1 MATIQLGS
9 GAASSNTHRLTQ
21 SSHTIDRR
29 SVVRPTNL
37 AIEEAARST
46 QTHAI
51 NTANA
56 QPSRLV
62 NLRVHASDLVAAQV
76 EPEPSTTSPQM
87 QMQTFVPNV
96 VELGTIDRTQSTDS
110 SPIDLA
116 KMVPE
121 EATIEETTIN
131 NYTPVIA
138 SSTPTEF
145 FATPESNQMAMAQ
158 ETTLATTSNPTP
170 FDSQDLAMNIAA
182 DYATASIGVV
192 ENADNSIDTIAR
204 ATSEA
209 IAAIRTATN
218 PEEIAEQVTSLQAF
232 AENLKANSATPEM
245 LELSNTIDKFVDVAM
260 KSTKVQEEV
269 QKKALQQSK
278 ADSKLIPTT
287 LPTTKTP
294 PKKSSTRA
302 TTKPSSRTA
311 KTLPRSTKGVAKP
324 TPSMRRTTR
333 TRSTVATDEDIALRK
348 ALRNV
353 AAMDGEPEEKLAR
366 RPIAKKRGNKKRLVL
381 AFFCA
386 VLCVAGI
393 VYFVGSSIPDISVKV
408 AAIQTG
414 IEASYPSYI
423 PRDYSLSDISSE
435 DGKITMTFK
444 GPEKTTFTLTEE
456 KSSWDST
463 ALLRNY
469 VEPTWQTNYITT
481 HEQGITIYISGANA
495 AWVNGGVLYKIN
507 ASNNTLTKKQ
517 LRNIV
522 TSM

>member
-46 QTHAI
+46 QTHTI

-76 EPEPSTTSPQM
+76 EPEPSTTSP

-131 NYTPVIA
+131 NYTPAIA
-138 SSTPTEF
+138 SPTPTEF
-145 FATPESNQMAMAQ
+145 FATPESNQMAMAR
-158 ETTLATTSNPTP
+158 ETTLAATSNPTP

-278 ADSKLIPTT
+278 TNSKITPTT
-287 LPTTKTP
+287 PPTTKTP
-294 PKKSSTRA
+294 PKKSSARA
-302 TTKPSSRTA
+302 TTKPVSRTA
-311 KTLPRSTKGVAKP
+311 KTLPRSTKGVAKSS
-324 TPSMRRTTR
+324 PSMRRTTR

-353 AAMDGEPEEKLAR
+353 AAMDGEPEEKLTR
-366 RPIAKKRGNKKRLVL
+366 HPIAKKRGNKKRLVL

-435 DGKITMTFK
+435 NGKITMTFK

>member
-116 KMVPE
+116 NMVPE

-182 DYATASIGVV
+182 DYATASIGMV

-302 TTKPSSRTA
+302 TIKPSSRTA

>member
-1 MATIQLGS
+1 
-9 GAASSNTHRLTQ
+9 
-21 SSHTIDRR
+21 
-29 SVVRPTNL
+29 
-37 AIEEAARST
+37 
-46 QTHAI
+46 
-51 NTANA
+51 
-56 QPSRLV
+56 
-62 NLRVHASDLVAAQV
+62 
-76 EPEPSTTSPQM
+76 
-87 QMQTFVPNV
+87 
-96 VELGTIDRTQSTDS
+96 
-110 SPIDLA
+110 
-116 KMVPE
+116 
-121 EATIEETTIN
+121 
-131 NYTPVIA
+131 
-138 SSTPTEF
+138 
-145 FATPESNQMAMAQ
+145 
-158 ETTLATTSNPTP
+158 
-170 FDSQDLAMNIAA
+170 
-182 DYATASIGVV
+182 
-192 ENADNSIDTIAR
+192 
-204 ATSEA
+204 
-209 IAAIRTATN
+209 
-218 PEEIAEQVTSLQAF
+218 
-232 AENLKANSATPEM
+232 M

-302 TTKPSSRTA
+302 TIKTSSRTA

>member
-51 NTANA
+51 NTTNA

-62 NLRVHASDLVAAQV
+62 NLRVHASDLVAAQA

-158 ETTLATTSNPTP
+158 ETTLDTTSNPTP
-170 FDSQDLAMNIAA
+170 LDSQDLAMNIAA
-182 DYATASIGVV
+182 DYAAASIGVV

-232 AENLKANSATPEM
+232 AENLKHAT
-245 LELSNTIDKFVDVAM
+245 
-260 KSTKVQEEV
+260 QE
-269 QKKALQQSK
+269 A
-278 ADSKLIPTT
+278 
-287 LPTTKTP
+287 
-294 PKKSSTRA
+294 
-302 TTKPSSRTA
+302 
-311 KTLPRSTKGVAKP
+311 
-324 TPSMRRTTR
+324 
-333 TRSTVATDEDIALRK
+333 
-348 ALRNV
+348 
-353 AAMDGEPEEKLAR
+353 
-366 RPIAKKRGNKKRLVL
+366 
-381 AFFCA
+381 
-386 VLCVAGI
+386 
-393 VYFVGSSIPDISVKV
+393 
-408 AAIQTG
+408 
-414 IEASYPSYI
+414 
-423 PRDYSLSDISSE
+423 
-435 DGKITMTFK
+435 
-444 GPEKTTFTLTEE
+444 
-456 KSSWDST
+456 
-463 ALLRNY
+463 
-469 VEPTWQTNYITT
+469 
-481 HEQGITIYISGANA
+481 
-495 AWVNGGVLYKIN
+495 
-507 ASNNTLTKKQ
+507 
-517 LRNIV
+517 
-522 TSM
+522 